1 MNTEVFDLGKIGI
14 TLGGEYNNKVIYEK
28 LTIVLYKGK
37 SYISTKTIQGL
48 SPEQDIRSWQLVA
61 EAKDAYHMLVDAGK
75 TTLTEKEFLEQLV
88 DATKGRYIVQGN
100 IINAADEEDLTVEH
114 SDLLGIDTL
123 KLANRDNTNGM
134 GYVIL
139 RKNKSFAEQVTKS
152 NTIYEIRY
160 DFDLNGQEITIP
172 EKCTLKFEG
181 GSISNGKITFLDTFL
196 TGNIKIDC
204 LCFGKVINNN
214 SNVNWFCPK
223 VDGISDDTSAFQSAI
238 NICDNI
244 YVPKGT
250 YAVCLQKR
258 GAKTPNGIYINRSNV
273 HLIMDTEAVIKGK
286 VSKEVTKPSNG
297 YTGYNTYFGH
307 VIVVKSD
314 NENEFINNITIE
326 GGILIGVRDE
336 FAEPIGSATEENQC
350 GISVNFTN
358 NCIIKNCII
367 KDNQGDAII
376 VYNSTDISII
386 NTECINSRRSG
397 ISIGPCKNFLIESC
411 KFINNGC
418 DTVYNG
424 NIKYA
429 TGPQAGIC
437 FEGDTNST
445 IVEKKF
451 NNVIIQNCYCE
462 YDSYLTPPS
471 NYVFVARNNPAFVI
485 IGNLANGSDKIVV
498 RNCKIKNISS
508 AGSSAFSISSKNTK
522 CKNLYFIG
530 NTYQSLVDAKNNA
543 SMFLLIS
550 SDIDNILIEHNTCTT
565 NTRMIFIFEGTGKF
579 GNITAC
585 NNKTLKV
592 DGKQFPL
599 YDFLKGKVNNL
610 TICYNHS
617 NGSINNSWRLE
628 EINELNIINNYFEI
642 NSPSSGDAIVK
653 LAIPDTATARF
664 INNIYKIKVPLDY
677 TFYLFEIEPTYVD
690 DDNNIVESSTATKL
704 DGPHLDFVNNTVSVK
719 GSKNILF
726 SSYPNYISG
735 LIANNIIK
743 VSDATSLRYDAPSKP
758 LAKELYIHNNIF
770 DIRGNNTKGNIISAP
785 IENVFNFDNIYL
797 GNKTF
802 GDTLNTPKKLGIEDT
817 GYPYYDKSLNYP
829 IWWNGTNWVDSEGN
843 RASKN
848 KGTTAERPILNS
860 TNEGFEYYDNTLKKK
875 ILWNGAEWTNMDGTA
890 LE

>member
-1 MNTEVFDLGKIGI
+1 MFSGKVSKTDI
-14 TLGGEYNNKVIYEK
+14 TQ
-28 LTIVLYKGK
+28 
-37 SYISTKTIQGL
+37 STGTSTTAVMSQKAVSDAIDSIQPIEITG
-48 SPEQDIRSWQLVA
+48 DV
-61 EAKDAYHMLVDAGK
+61 
-75 TTLTEKEFLEQLV
+75 T
-88 DATKGRYIVQGN
+88 
-100 IINAADEEDLTVEH
+100 NAPDEEDLTSVNVGGTNVLKFKNKAYAPLAY
-114 SDLLGIDTL
+114 SGLGRI
-123 KLANRDNTNGM
+123 
-134 GYVIL
+134 YI
-139 RKNKSFAEQVTKS
+139 RKNIVNGVNTLTQSMLNQA
-152 NTIYEIRY
+152 NTIYVIQY
-160 DFDLNGQEITIP
+160 DF
-172 EKCTLKFEG
+172 TLSENIIVPADCVLEFDG
-181 GSISNGKITFLDTFL
+181 GSVSGSGSNIITFTNTLL
-196 TGNIKIDC
+196 SKNIKFLNVVATGTIANDSITPKD
-204 LCFGKVINNN
+204 FGALG
-214 SNVNWFCPK
+214 
-223 VDGISDDTSAFQSAI
+223 DGVTNDTVAFQSAI
-238 NICDNI
+238 NVCNTIN
-244 YVPKGT
+244 VPNGT
-250 YAVCLQKR
+250 FIVTLQHRSKP
-258 GAKTPNGIYINRSNV
+258 ANEANGIYITRSNV
-273 HLIMDTEAVIKGK
+273 HIKMGKDTIIRGKVDEKVIKPATGFTGYSQYFGSIINVKSPDTE
-286 VSKEVTKPSNG
+286 T
-297 YTGYNTYFGH
+297 
-307 VIVVKSD
+307 
-314 NENEFINNITIE
+314 FIENITIE

-376 VYNSTDISII
+376 IYNSTDISII

-522 CKNLYFIG
+522 CNNLYFIG

-550 SDIDNILIEHNTCTT
+550 SDIDNILIEHNICTT
-565 NTRMIFIFEGTGKF
+565 NTRMSVIYEGFGKF
-579 GNITAC
+579 GNITIS
-585 NNKTLKV
+585 NNSTLKV
-592 DGKQFPL
+592 DGEQFPL
-599 YDFLKGKVNNL
+599 YDFIKGKVNNL

-617 NGSINNSWRLE
+617 NGSINNSWTLE

-642 NSPSSGDAIVK
+642 NSPISGDSIVK

-677 TFYLFEIEPTYVD
+677 TFYLFGIKPTYVD

-719 GSKNILF
+719 GSKNIFF

-743 VSDATSLRYDAPSKP
+743 VSDATSLRYEAPSKP

-770 DIRGNNTKGNIISAP
+770 DIRGNKTKGNIISAP

-860 TNEGFEYYDNTLKKK
+860 TNEGFEYYDTTLKKK
-875 ILWNGAEWTNMDGTA
+875 ILWNGTMWTNMDGTN
-890 LE
+890 LI